1 MRRLTREG
9 GIDGSRN
16 GFEFPSKIAIRDQ
29 LIAPTSAGASEND
42 ELRRMHFHPDLLSL
56 PAVIDARQ
64 FRETARLQNGVQPLE
79 CFRNGVRTTQV
90 YHSVVR

>member
-1 MRRLTREG
+1 VRRLPREG
-9 GIDGSRN
+9 GIDWRRN
-16 GFEFPSKIAIRDQ
+16 GFEFQQKIAIRDQ

-42 ELRRMHFHPDLLSL
+42 ELSRMRFHPDLLSL

-64 FRETARLQNGVQPLE
+64 FRRTARLQNGVQPLE

-90 YHSVVR
+90 YHSGV